1 MDLEIFNFSVS
12 PWEILIRGSLM
23 YWALFIIFRF
33 ILRRNVG
40 AMEVSDVLFI
50 VIVSDAAQNAMSG
63 SATNIADG
71 LLLVSTLVFWNLLL
85 DYLSFRFL
93 FLRKFIVSPP
103 IILINDGVLQW
114 KNMRKQFITKDE
126 LNARMR
132 EEGLEE
138 IALVKEMRL
147 ESNGEISVIK
157 AN

>member
-1 MDLEIFNFSVS
+1 
-12 PWEILIRGSLM
+12 M